1 MANIFPKYN
10 SSRLTSERGVTLV
23 KKIIENEFN
32 WIFRPTP
39 LEHDFGI
46 DGYIDIVN
54 ESQYIT
60 GKSIAIQ
67 IKTGKSY
74 FERETKSGWEFV
86 GETKHL
92 NYYLNLNHP
101 VLIVLVNLD
110 SELIFWTEFDIN
122 KITQNKTG
130 WTIRILKKEIFDQN
144 YKEHFYS
151 LPGLEIDYLPQ
162 IEYQWALNKEITQS
176 GIIILAIDKSEIV
189 QMNLTVFNSLLTKFT
204 SSDEMIQKC
213 KEKLSFGIF
222 GYEED
227 KRELYQIKEVR
238 DWVKAIIPVVKYWG
252 YFLNMDTKISRLSG
266 LRILLFCST
275 DIKVIGLDKSKLGYK
290 IEPNHEQTLEL
301 MDSLYAWLN
310 EFTDKYMIDESINK
324 ELSFKIASVLFDTS
338 VEEIIRGS
346 GH

>member
-1 MANIFPKYN
+1 MANIFPIFN
-10 SSRLTSERGVTLV
+10 SNRLTSERGVTLV

-54 ESQYIT
+54 DSQYVT

-86 GETKHL
+86 GEIKHL

-110 SELIFWTEFDIN
+110 SELVYWTEFDIN
-122 KITQNKTG
+122 KISQNKTG
-130 WTIRILKKEIFDQN
+130 WTIRVLRKENFN
-144 YKEHFYS
+144 RNFKEHFYS
-151 LPGLEIDYLPQ
+151 LPGLEVDYLPQ
-162 IEYQWALNKEITQS
+162 IEYQWALDKEMTQS
-176 GIIILAIDKSEIV
+176 GLIILAIDKSEII
-189 QMNLTVFNSLLTKFT
+189 QMNLNVFNSLLTKFT
-204 SSDEMIQKC
+204 SSDDMIKKC

-266 LRILLFCST
+266 LRILHLCST
-275 DIKVIGLDKSKLGYK
+275 EIKVIGLDKSKLGYM
-290 IEPNHEQTLEL
+290 IEPNHEQTIEL
-301 MDSLYAWLN
+301 MNALFAWLN
-310 EFTDKYMIDESINK
+310 EFSDNYMIDESIIK
-324 ELSFKIASVLFDTS
+324 ELSYKIASVLLDTN
-338 VEEIIRGS
+338 VEEIISES
-346 GH
+346 GQ